1 MYRSLNS
8 FLNIFTI
15 NEPEFLPCYNAGISP
30 RNGIRKMA
38 KREKRYQLPKNLIVL
53 PLILYTFV
61 FLMFL
66 GMKDLSLDLFSIY
79 TTNLKL
85 KDEIELTTKYKDMYD
100 SSTDTSIGE
109 LSAQF
114 EMPDKSSLYTVFVAN
129 ADGENFK
136 VKYPENGKTSA
147 ILKIIEPD
155 ENGGK
160 YLFLPSF
167 SDTGEIQTKKVDF
180 IYSIEDD
187 VFFFADKSSSD
198 HIRIDDDKITP
209 NIAALDLNFYNKL
222 VKEKVVYFDYWIA
235 YQVKGGSE
243 VIGFKASFP
252 MTISDFA
259 YHFFYKVVANVLVT
273 FVFILLVS
281 NVIRTHKNN
290 RRIRKVIFRDNITV
304 DRNWFWF
311 AMKSKEILRKR
322 RKGTQYAIVSL
333 IFVRYRNYVLCHSVD
348 QGEQTLRL
356 VYQTICAFL
365 DKKEICSHGTINNF
379 QLLLK
384 AESEEQLK
392 ARLEKIIKS
401 LEAIGGDHDF
411 KFQAGVHM
419 IDPKVRKNADIDLL
433 YNNASAARTTLEY
446 TEESGIAFF
455 GDKLVEDEKW
465 IDTVTERQRDAVEK
479 EEFKVYYQPKY
490 DPRTNEQM
498 GAEALIR
505 WNSKD
510 MGFVSPSKFIPIFE
524 KSGFITEIDDY
535 MLTHVARDQKK
546 WLDEN
551 RKCVPVSVNV
561 SRAHFSET
569 NLAEHIRDIVDRE
582 GTPHELI
589 EIELTESAFFDDQK
603 LMLTTIKKFK
613 EYGFLVSM
621 DDFGSGYSS
630 LNSLKDMPLDI
641 LKLDAGF
648 FRGEKDNKRT
658 EIVVSEAL
666 HLAKKLNMTTVAEG
680 VEDKYQVDFLA
691 AEGCSMIQGF
701 YYAEPMPKEEYE
713 AVMGLPAKT
722 PAINSA
728 PAQPEEQ
735 KEDKEMNEP
744 EIKARLINENDAQAV
759 SDLIRKTISISN
771 KKDYPEDIM
780 DQLIAIETPEH
791 VLERASWTHFYV
803 FELSGRI
810 IACGA
815 IGPYWGKE
823 DESSLFTIFVS
834 PEYQGKGVGRFVIDT
849 LEKDEFFT
857 RAKRIEIPASIT
869 GVPFYLKMGYNY
881 KGGITEPDEEHLI
894 RLEKFKD

>member
-1 MYRSLNS
+1 M
-8 FLNIFTI
+8 
-15 NEPEFLPCYNAGISP
+15 P
-30 RNGIRKMA
+30 
-38 KREKRYQLPKNLIVL
+38 KRDKRYQLPKNLIVL
-53 PLILYTFV
+53 PLIIYTFI
-61 FLMFL
+61 FLMFI
-66 GMKDLSLDLFSIY
+66 GVKDLSLDLFSVY

-85 KDEIELTTKYKDMYD
+85 KEEIELTSKYADTYD
-100 SSTDTSIGE
+100 NSPDVRIEE
-109 LSAQF
+109 LSSQF
-114 EMPDKSSLYTVFVAN
+114 ETLDGSSIYTVVLTDKQLN
-129 ADGENFK
+129 
-136 VKYPENGKTSA
+136 VLYPENGKTTA
-147 ILKIIEPD
+147 VLKYIEPD
-155 ENGGK
+155 EDGVK
-160 YLFLPSF
+160 TLFLPSF
-167 SDTGEIQTKKVDF
+167 SDQGELQAAKEDF
-180 IYSIEDD
+180 VYSIEDD
-187 VFFFADKSSSD
+187 VIFFADKSSSD
-198 HIRIDDDKITP
+198 HIKIDDDKITP
-209 NIAALDLNFYNKL
+209 NINTLNLEFYNKL

-235 YQVKGGSE
+235 YRVKDNSE
-243 VIGFKASFP
+243 IIGFKASFP
-252 MTISDFA
+252 MTVSDFA
-259 YHFFYKVVANVLVT
+259 YHFFYRVVANILVT
-273 FVFILLVS
+273 IVFVILVS
-281 NVIRTHKNN
+281 SVLRTHKNN
-290 RRIRKVIFRDNITV
+290 RQIRKVIFRDNITV

-365 DKKEICSHGTINNF
+365 DKNEICSHGTINNF
-379 QLLLK
+379 QILLK
-384 AESEEQLK
+384 AESEEEVK
-392 ARLEKIIKS
+392 ARLERIIKS

-433 YNNASAARTTLEY
+433 YNNASTARTTLEL

-455 GDKLVEDEKW
+455 GSKLVEDEKW

-490 DPRTNEQM
+490 DPRTNEQR

-505 WNSKD
+505 WVNSD

-535 MLTHVARDQKK
+535 MLTHVSRDQKK
-546 WLDEN
+546 WLDEG

-561 SRAHFSET
+561 SRAHFSES
-569 NLAEHIRDIVDRE
+569 NLAEHIRDLVDKE

-680 VEDKYQVDFLA
+680 VEDKDQVDFLA
-691 AEGCSMIQGF
+691 AEGCSMIQGY
-701 YYAEPMPKEEYE
+701 YYAKPMPKEEYE
-713 AVMGLPAKT
+713 AVMGMPANKEMPAK
-722 PAINSA
+722 PA
-728 PAQPEEQ
+728 AQEEN
-735 KEDKEMNEP
+735 KEMNEP
-744 EIKARLINENDAQAV
+744 GITARLINENDAKAV

-771 KKDYPEDIM
+771 KKDYPEDLM
-780 DQLIAIETPEH
+780 DQLIEMETPEH

-803 FELSGRI
+803 FELEGQI

-823 DESSLFTIFVS
+823 DESSLFTIFVL
-834 PEYQGKGVGRFVIDT
+834 PEYQGKGVGRFIINT

-881 KGGITEPDEEHLI
+881 KDGITEPDEEHLI